1 MSVKRLLREID
12 SEELSEWYAYDQRW
26 PISDG
31 WQQTARICRTIMASS
46 GNFKRVP
53 DENVFIP
60 SIVKPEQS
68 QDQIISELMKLAQ
81 PPQG

>member
-53 DENVFIP
+53 EESVFIP

-68 QDQIISELMKLAQ
+68 QDQIISELMKLTQ